1 MNLALEYFADNPIID
16 ELVCW
21 PPRKRKI
28 IRLRAASA
36 LFRQPFIEIEMEDG
50 ELIHRH
56 FERLSFARYWAEACV
71 ILGAITGIELVSE
84 FEPPPV
90 EDAEDLRRRV
100 FEARDEC
107 IDETNPMFDEGMY
120 EQFLMQYGLDCKDL
134 PEATQ
139 DRLVRASAALAAR
152 S

>member
-21 PPRKRKI
+21 PPRAQRIRK
-28 IRLRAASA
+28 LRAASA
-36 LFRQPFIEIEMEDG
+36 MFRKPFIEIELEDG

-56 FERLSFARYWAEACV
+56 FERLSFARHWAEARL
-71 ILGAITGIELVSE
+71 ILDAITTIELVSE
-84 FEPPPV
+84 FEAPPV
-90 EDAEDLRRRV
+90 NDAEQLRRRV
-100 FEARDEC
+100 FAARDEC
-107 IDETNPMFDEGMY
+107 IDECDSMFDEGMY
-120 EQFLMQYGLDCKDL
+120 EQFLMQYGPDCKDL

-139 DRLVRASAALAAR
+139 QRLAQAAAALAAK

>member
-21 PPRKRKI
+21 PPRAQKIRK
-28 IRLRAASA
+28 LRAASA
-36 LFRQPFIEIEMEDG
+36 MFRPPFIEIELEDG

-56 FERLSFARYWAEACV
+56 FERQSFARHWAEACV
-71 ILGAITGIELVSE
+71 ILGAITSIELLSE
-84 FEPPPV
+84 FELPPV
-90 EDAEDLRRRV
+90 ADAEELRRRV

-107 IDETNPMFDEGMY
+107 IEETNPMFDQGMY
-120 EQFLMQYGLDCKDL
+120 EQFLMQYGPDCRDL
-134 PEATQ
+134 PEDTQ
-139 DRLVRASAALAAR
+139 ERLARASAALASR